1 MKEYITP
8 EITFIIIDS
17 DIITTSSNG
26 DNGYGDTDTPPVVW
40 DW

>member
-17 DIITTSSNG
+17 DIITSSPNG
-26 DNGYGDTDTPPVVW
+26 DNGYGDTDTPPVGW

>member
-17 DIITTSSNG
+17 DIITQSVG
-26 DNGYGDTDTPPVVW
+26 DYGDTDTPPVGW

>member
-17 DIITTSSNG
+17 DIITQSVG
-26 DNGYGDTDTPPVVW
+26 DYGDTDTPPVDW